1 MKRSDVGS
9 TAGLVLMS
17 AAMVACAP
25 GEGAVRIQAARAD
38 GIEAQG
44 VADVEVSLL
53 PYDRDQVF
61 DSLSQAFPTPEPEM
75 PPDLA
80 AAQEGIAAA
89 RQAWADAET
98 RWNVLRDDLQK
109 LNDRMEGLNR
119 STREYRS
126 LFSEHQQKFR
136 EYEGLDAR
144 VASLF
149 NRFQSL
155 QAAVIGRLDSMSV
168 ARSNWADEA
177 FQDVN
182 EVIAAKIDASGLEM
196 HVDTTDADGWVFFRV
211 PPGDYWVYARHEVA
225 TEEWYW
231 NRVLQ
236 LPRGL
241 PQQLLLSRNEADV
254 RPIY

>member
-9 TAGLVLMS
+9 IAGLFVLS
-17 AAMVACAP
+17 TAMVACAP
-25 GEGAVRIQAARAD
+25 GEGSVRIEVPEPS
-38 GIEAQG
+38 GTEAIG

-80 AAQEGIAAA
+80 AAQEEIAAA

-119 STREYRS
+119 GTREYRS
-126 LFSEHQQKFR
+126 LFSESQQKFR

-155 QAAVIGRLDSMSV
+155 QAAVIDRLDSMSV

-182 EVIAAKIDASGLEM
+182 EVIAAKLEASGLEV
-196 HVDTTDADGWVFFRV
+196 HVDTTNADGWVNFRV
-211 PPGDYWVYARHEVA
+211 PAGDYWVYARHEVA
-225 TEEWYW
+225 NEEWYW
-231 NRVLQ
+231 NHSLP
-236 LPRGL
+236 LPRGA
-241 PQQLLLSRNEADV
+241 PQQRHLSRENAEV